1 MRGSLRLAWIGSH
14 WDYDGLQEGTKEPT
28 VGLEKERHFVGT
40 MDGTGCY
47 CICVKHRSSG
57 PMMARLLATIVLL
70 AISLACAGVAPTGL
84 REDVIFTAYSPLA
97 GNAERMRRLLS
108 PLTARRIQRQL
119 QKAHERLSEQA
130 IDLAQERFTLYVPKH
145 PPPAGG
151 YALLVFVSPWEDAR
165 EARQW
170 VSVLDRTGT
179 IFVSAQRSGNDM
191 DVLNRREPLAL
202 LAAYNVLQRY
212 HVDPKRVYVGGFSG
226 GSKVALRLAL
236 GYPDVFRGVLLEA
249 GSEPI
254 GTPAIPLPPADL
266 LHRFQDSVR
275 VVYLTGDRDDYH
287 QREDAG
293 NRDSLRRWCVTSLS
307 SVRAPWLGHEL
318 ADAGSFSRALSKL
331 SEPAH
336 PDADKLT
343 KCRAANE
350 QSLQS
355 QLGQARAQMGAGN
368 RDAARKV
375 LEQVD
380 TRYGGL
386 AAPQVVALMERLEA
400 GH

>member
-1 MRGSLRLAWIGSH
+1 M
-14 WDYDGLQEGTKEPT
+14 
-28 VGLEKERHFVGT
+28 V
-40 MDGTGCY
+40 
-47 CICVKHRSSG
+47 
-57 PMMARLLATIVLL
+57 ARLLTAIVLL
-70 AISLACAGVAPTGL
+70 ATPFAHAGVAPTGL
-84 REDVIFTAYSPLA
+84 HEDVTFTAYSPLA

-108 PLTARRIQRQL
+108 PLTAWRMQRQL
-119 QKAHERLSEQA
+119 QQAHERLSEQA

-145 PPPAGG
+145 SPPAAG

-165 EARQW
+165 EAQQW

-202 LAAYNVLQRY
+202 LAAYNVVQRY
-212 HVDPKRVYVGGFSG
+212 HVDPNRVYVGGFSG

-236 GYPDVFRGVLLEA
+236 AYPDVFRGFLLEA

-266 LHRFQDSVR
+266 LHRFQESVR

-307 SVRAPWLGHEL
+307 SVEAPWLGHEL
-318 ADAGSFSRALSKL
+318 ADAESFSRALNKL
-331 SEPAH
+331 SQPAH
-336 PDADKLT
+336 SDADKLA

-355 QLGQARAQMGAGN
+355 QLQQARALM
-368 RDAARKV
+368 DAAKPEEARKL

-380 TRYGGL
+380 TKYGGL
-386 AAPQVVALMERLEA
+386 AAPQVVTLMERLDAAQNGRRE
-400 GH
+400 

>member
-1 MRGSLRLAWIGSH
+1 MARFGSLRPR
-14 WDYDGLQEGTKEPT
+14 GTA
-28 VGLEKERHFVGT
+28 G
-40 MDGTGCY
+40 
-47 CICVKHRSSG
+47 SSG
-57 PMMARLLATIVLL
+57 PMIARLLTTIVLL
-70 AISLACAGVAPTGL
+70 AIPFAHAGVAPTGL
-84 REDVIFTAYSPLA
+84 REDVTFTAYSPLA

-108 PLTARRIQRQL
+108 PLTAWRMQRQL

-130 IDLAQERFTLYVPKH
+130 IDLARERFTLYVPKH
-145 PPPAGG
+145 PPPARG

-165 EARQW
+165 EAQQW

-202 LAAYNVLQRY
+202 LAAYNVVQRY
-212 HVDPKRVYVGGFSG
+212 HVDPNRVYVGGFSG

-236 GYPDVFRGVLLEA
+236 AYPDVFRGVLLEA

-266 LHRFQDSVR
+266 LHRFQESVR
-275 VVYLTGDRDDYH
+275 VVYLTGDRDDYR

-307 SVRAPWLGHEL
+307 SVRVPWLGHEL
-318 ADAGSFSRALSKL
+318 ADAGSFSRALNKL

-336 PDADKLT
+336 PDADKLAR
-343 KCRAANE
+343 CRAANE

-355 QLGQARAQMGAGN
+355 QLRQARALMGAAN
-368 RDAARKV
+368 PEEARKL

-380 TRYGGL
+380 TKYGGL
-386 AAPQVVALMERLEA
+386 AAPQVVTLMERLDA

>member
-1 MRGSLRLAWIGSH
+1 MARFGSC
-14 WDYDGLQEGTKEPT
+14 
-28 VGLEKERHFVGT
+28 VCVRHRARVA
-40 MDGTGCY
+40 
-47 CICVKHRSSG
+47 
-57 PMMARLLATIVLL
+57 PAMARLLTTMVLF
-70 AISLACAGVAPTGL
+70 AIPFAHAGVAPTGL
-84 REDVIFTAYSPLA
+84 HEDVIFTAYSRLA

-108 PLTARRIQRQL
+108 PLTAWRMQRQL

-130 IDLAQERFTLYVPKH
+130 IDLAHERFTLYVPKKV
-145 PPPAGG
+145 PPAAG

-165 EARQW
+165 EAQQW

-212 HVDPKRVYVGGFSG
+212 RVDPKRVYVGGFSG

-236 GYPDVFRGVLLEA
+236 AYPDVFRGVLLEA

-254 GTPAIPLPPADL
+254 GTPAIPLPPAAL
-266 LHRFQDSVR
+266 LHRFQESVR
-275 VVYLTGDRDDYH
+275 VVYLTGDRDYYH

-293 NRDSLRRWCVTSLS
+293 NRDSLRRWCVTSMS
-307 SVRAPWLGHEL
+307 SVQAPWLGHEL
-318 ADAGSFSRALSKL
+318 ADAAGFSRALDKL

-336 PDADKLT
+336 PDADKLAG
-343 KCRAANE
+343 CRAANE

-355 QLGQARAQMGAGN
+355 QLRQVRAQMGAGN
-368 RDAARKV
+368 REEARKL

-380 TRYGGL
+380 TTYGGL
-386 AAPQVVALMERLEA
+386 AGPQVVTLMERLDQ

>member
-1 MRGSLRLAWIGSH
+1 MVRLSSLRPCQVLG
-14 WDYDGLQEGTKEPT
+14 
-28 VGLEKERHFVGT
+28 
-40 MDGTGCY
+40 
-47 CICVKHRSSG
+47 SSG
-57 PMMARLLATIVLL
+57 PVMARLVTTIVLL
-70 AISLACAGVAPTGL
+70 AIPFANAGVAPTGL
-84 REDVIFTAYSPLA
+84 HEDVVFTVYSPLA

-108 PLTARRIQRQL
+108 PLTAWRMQRQL
-119 QKAHERLSEQA
+119 RKAHERLSEQA
-130 IDLAQERFTLYVPKH
+130 IDLAKERFTLYVPKR
-145 PPPAGG
+145 PPPAAG

-165 EARQW
+165 EAQQW

-202 LAAYNVLQRY
+202 LAAYNVVQRY
-212 HVDPKRVYVGGFSG
+212 HVDPNRVYVGGFSG

-236 GYPDVFRGVLLEA
+236 AYPDLFRGVLLEA

-266 LHRFQDSVR
+266 LHRFQESVR
-275 VVYLTGDRDDYH
+275 VVYLTGDRDYYH

-293 NRDSLRRWCVTSLS
+293 NRDSLRQWCVASLS
-307 SVRAPWLGHEL
+307 SVQAPWLGHEL
-318 ADAGSFSRALSKL
+318 ADAESFSRALDKL

-336 PDADKLT
+336 PDADELAR
-343 KCRAANE
+343 CRAANE

-355 QLGQARAQMGAGN
+355 QLQQARARMGAGH
-368 RDAARKV
+368 REEVRKL

-380 TRYGGL
+380 TKYGGL
-386 AAPQVVALMERLEA
+386 AAPQVVTLMERLDAAKKGTAEK
-400 GH
+400 GDGGN